1 MSKVRLAAYYFPN
14 FHVDRMNE
22 TAHGAGWTEWE
33 LVKRAVPRFEG
44 HHQPRIPLWGYG
56 DESEPTIMEQKIDA
70 AVRSG
75 LSAWIFDWYWYE
87 EGNFLS
93 GCLDKGFLGAENNRE
108 LSFALMWANHDW
120 YDIHPA
126 KRGGRVLQ
134 YSGAISP
141 EKFRQGLSH
150 VIKKYMLRP
159 NYWRID
165 GGAYFSFYDIA
176 NLIKVFGS
184 AEDAKRAL
192 SAFREEARRAG
203 AGELHLNAVVYEA
216 PILPGETSPANLNEL
231 TKYLGFDSIGSY
243 TWLHRHEASWP
254 SQEYAEIAEAAVGDY
269 AEFQKNF
276 SLPYIPNVTVGWDSS
291 PRTVASEKFE
301 FTGYPYCPI
310 LTENRPEIFGAALRR
325 IASEAEKDKNSLK
338 AVTINA
344 WNEWTE
350 GSYLEPD
357 DLYDYGFLD
366 EIKKFSE
373 K

>member
-1 MSKVRLAAYYFPN
+1 MKTRLAAYYFPN

-22 TAHGAGWTEWE
+22 AAHGAGWTEWE
-33 LVKRAVPRFEG
+33 LVKRAVPRFKG
-44 HHQPRIPLWGYG
+44 HLQPRRPLWGYG
-56 DESEPTIMEQKIDA
+56 DEADPKVMERKIAA
-70 AVRSG
+70 AVGCG

-93 GCLDKGFLGAENNRE
+93 GCLDRGFLGAGNNRE

-126 KRGGRVLQ
+126 KRSGRFLQ

-141 EKFRQGLSH
+141 EKFREGLSH
-150 VIKKYMLRP
+150 VARRYMTLP
-159 NYWRID
+159 NYWRVN
-165 GGAYFSFYDIA
+165 GGAYFSFYDVA
-176 NLIKVFGS
+176 NLIRTFGS
-184 AEDAKRAL
+184 ADGARRAL

-203 AGELHLNAVVYEA
+203 AGELHLNAIVYEA
-216 PILPGETSPANLNEL
+216 PVLPGETAPADLGAL
-231 TKYLGFDSIGSY
+231 TEYLGFDSVGSY
-243 TWLHRHEASWP
+243 TWLHRHEAAWP
-254 SQEYAEIAEAAVGDY
+254 VRKYAEIAEAAVGDY
-269 AEFQKNF
+269 AELKKRF

-291 PRTVASEKFE
+291 PRTVPSEGFD

-325 IASEAEKDKNSLK
+325 IAGEVEGDGDSLK

-350 GSYLEPD
+350 GSCLEPD
-357 DLYDYGFLD
+357 DVYGNGFLD
-366 EIKKFSE
+366 EIKRVTKR
-373 K
+373 